1 MPLQLGIWRAWSQP
15 FHSGSVP
22 PQTTL
27 LWLGW
32 SCYPDRPSRPI
43 NQPTL
48 MGLQWS
54 SGRRTDQSTS
64 AHDFLPPSHTP
75 MELHCHQSSN
85 RSRWPGQAA
94 IPLSL
99 HLQEVQDATPVMNV
113 ANNARTVKSQKCGDF
128 TSNNKQPL
136 EAKPVLW
143 PRPPQE
149 PQRAL
154 QGNFEELARRS
165 KTEARQE
172 EQHAQAC

>member
-1 MPLQLGIWRAWSQP
+1 
-15 FHSGSVP
+15 
-22 PQTTL
+22 
-27 LWLGW
+27 
-32 SCYPDRPSRPI
+32 
-43 NQPTL
+43 

-94 IPLSL
+94 IALSL
-99 HLQEVQDATPVMNV
+99 HLQEVQDAT
-113 ANNARTVKSQKCGDF
+113 NNARTVRSGKCGDS

-136 EAKPVLW
+136 EATPVLW

-154 QGNFEELARRS
+154 QGNFGACEEVENRGATGRAARSGLLKHSSPEYLKLMPICLNKYHLGSFRDELLN
-165 KTEARQE
+165 EADGWNF
-172 EQHAQAC
+172 HPKHWM